1 MNSDFRIDYA
11 LKNFVWFLVFSAIC
25 ALCIVKI
32 LLPQITE
39 YKKQALESRKS
50 RLTFNQINKD
60 YLAIEAQLKTF
71 SIQHH
76 KMLTSLNNEGD
87 EAKLLELLQ
96 TRFNTVEVKKL
107 DSTKENEIINTRYQ
121 IIGYATDSQNIEDFI
136 GWVNTMPYFARVD
149 LPIKMQF
156 DEKSKHIYFV
166 MIISLKYSDYAE
178 HPIILDN
185 HLRFDYFKP

>member
-25 ALCIVKI
+25 ALHPV
-32 LLPQITE
+32 
-39 YKKQALESRKS
+39 
-50 RLTFNQINKD
+50 
-60 YLAIEAQLKTF
+60 
-71 SIQHH
+71 
-76 KMLTSLNNEGD
+76 
-87 EAKLLELLQ
+87 Q
-96 TRFNTVEVKKL
+96 TRINAVEVKKL

-185 HLRFDYFKP
+185 NLRFDYFKP